1 MSADQQRPSGPP
13 AVVPVAPAADATG
26 PRPQPAA
33 EFIHLADRGF
43 PTKATLD
50 RALAGCPSVRSVL
63 VVHRTGRPV
72 SWVPGRDHWW
82 HEALGEA
89 VRLGTLD
96 T

>member
-1 MSADQQRPSGPP
+1 M
-13 AVVPVAPAADATG
+13 APAADATG